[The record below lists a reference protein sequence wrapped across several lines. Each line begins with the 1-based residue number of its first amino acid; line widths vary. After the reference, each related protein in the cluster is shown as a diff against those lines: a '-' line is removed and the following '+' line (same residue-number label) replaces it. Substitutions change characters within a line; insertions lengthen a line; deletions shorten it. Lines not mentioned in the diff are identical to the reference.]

1 MCEAGDCQGFT
12 LFLCLYLDTIDNTC
26 GCVAL
31 AVCKNRG
38 TMSTKFFNNSLGNT
52 LFDKLKG
59 IASEMTTFDRF
70 LAVVGFFRSSG
81 YFKLRKELGDVSEIK
96 ILVGINIDDIF
107 RKHNKALLMLADE
120 EKAKEAYHKDF
131 KEDIINAQYAPEVEE
146 GILQMC
152 DDLACGRLQMR
163 IHANKNLHAKFYLCL
178 PQNHS
183 EHSDGWVIMGSS
195 NISDSGLGIKQP
207 PQYELNVAMKD
218 YDDVKY
224 CSDEFWTLWN
234 EAIPLSVDDIE
245 NYKQKTYL
253 GYQPTPYELYI
264 KVLIDTFGD
273 QVEDDFSIQLPDGV
287 KDLKYQK
294 DAVIQGYQML
304 MQHNGLFLAD
314 VVGLGKTM
322 IATMIAKR
330 FVEANGRNTNILVV
344 YPPALEDNW
353 KNTFK
358 LFSIYKK
365 AQFITNGS
373 LSKVL
378 DGKDNYKEKEEF
390 DLIIVDE
397 AHGFR
402 SDSSGKYDE
411 LQKICKSPC
420 ANMGLLKSSQK
431 KVMLLSATPLNNRPD
446 DLQNLLLLFQ
456 NSQNCTIDGVPNLK
470 GFFAPLIYDY
480 RKLMRERDQRD
491 VTADVDKI
499 YEQIRNKVIDK
510 VTVRR
515 TRNNILNDS
524 DYRADIKSQG
534 IIFPKILPPKELVY
548 QMDADTS
555 DRFYETLKQL
565 TDSKSE
571 DNPKGKGL
579 DYARYRAV
587 EFLKPEYRTKY
598 KNAVH
603 IGQTLAGIYR
613 VHMVKRLESSFYA
626 FKRSLQTLLRITND
640 MIKMFE
646 EDKVIIA
653 PDLKVKDLQ
662 AKDMELDQIIE
673 YAVDKGY
680 LAEDILYTA
689 DAFDSDF
696 IDMLHHDREILER
709 LNADW
714 EKEHDDQKF
723 DLFRKNL
730 EHNFFNKEV
739 NPSGKLVLFSES
751 VDTLTYLYGRLTEE
765 LGRNDVLMVTAAN
778 RNRLGQT
785 IKENFDAN
793 YQSDSMRYNI
803 IITSDVLAEGVNLH
817 RSNVIVNYDSPWNA
831 TRLMQRIGRVNR
843 IGSVAPNIYNYMF
856 YPSQQGDKEI
866 KLYKN
871 ALVKLQGF
879 HSAFGEDAQIYS
891 REEIVKEFQMF
902 DNNVKDSIDKKIA
915 LLREVRELYNSDR
928 KLYHKIKALPMKSR
942 VMRDTSK
949 HSGKSIVFVSS
960 NVKTEFYLVTA
971 SGIEVIDF
979 LEAVKYLKAKPEEQP
994 ASFINEELHYKHVN
1008 SALTQYTTE
1017 YVEAADTSSINRTDL
1032 DKTSLEANKFLRTIK
1047 QITTDSELKSQCD
1060 ILTGYIN
1067 EGIYAQLPRY
1077 LKTLSR
1083 EYKNDKQ
1090 KIKQDEYV
1098 LQNKITDLMGEY
1110 HTMNKEQRHDSQDI
1124 SNPQIIISETFI

>member
-1 MCEAGDCQGFT
+1 
-12 LFLCLYLDTIDNTC
+12 
-26 GCVAL
+26 
-31 AVCKNRG
+31 
-38 TMSTKFFNNSLGNT
+38 MSTKFFNNRLGNT

-59 IASEMTTFDRF
+59 IASTMTTFDRF

-81 YFKLRKELGDVSEIK
+81 YFKLRKELGDISEIK

-107 RKHNKALLMLADE
+107 RKHNKALLMLSDE
-120 EKAKEAYHKDF
+120 DKAKEIYNKDF
-131 KEDIINAQYAPEVEE
+131 KEDIINAEYAPEVEN

-152 DDLACGRLQMR
+152 EDLVSGRLQMR
-163 IHANKNLHAKFYLCL
+163 IHATKNLHAKFYLCL
-178 PQNHS
+178 PQNHN
-183 EHSDGWVIMGSS
+183 ENSDGWVIMGSS

-234 EAIPLSVDDIE
+234 EAIPLTAEDIDK
-245 NYKQKTYL
+245 YKKKTYL

-330 FVEANGRNTNILVV
+330 FVESNGKNTNILVI

-353 KNTFK
+353 KDTFK
-358 LFSIYKK
+358 LFGIYKK

-373 LSKVL
+373 LSKIL
-378 DGKDNYKEKEEF
+378 EGRDQYKDKEDF

-420 ANMGLLKSSQK
+420 VNNGLLKSLQK

-446 DLQNLLLLFQ
+446 DLLNQLLLFQ
-456 NSQNCTIDGVPNLK
+456 NSQSCTIDGIPNLK
-470 GFFAPLIYDY
+470 GFFAPLIDKYK
-480 RKLMRERDQRD
+480 KLMRERDKRD
-491 VTADVDKI
+491 VTSEVDKI

-515 TRNNILNDS
+515 TRNNILNDP
-524 DYRADIKSQG
+524 DYKADIKSQG
-534 IIFPKILPPKELVY
+534 IIFPKILPPNELEY
-548 QMDADTS
+548 SMSRDTN

-565 TDSKSE
+565 TDGES
-571 DNPKGKGL
+571 DTNPAGKGL
-579 DYARYRAV
+579 YYARYRAV
-587 EFLKPEYRTKY
+587 EFLKPEYRKKY
-598 KNAVH
+598 KNATH

-626 FKRSLQTLLRITND
+626 FKKSLRTLLNITED

-646 EDKVIIA
+646 ENKVIIA

-662 AKDMELDQIIE
+662 AKNMELDEIIE
-673 YAVDKGY
+673 YAVSKGY
-680 LAEDILYTA
+680 VAEDIVFTA
-689 DAFDSDF
+689 DAFTPKF
-696 IDMLHHDREILER
+696 LEMLHHDIDILKK

-714 EKEHDDQKF
+714 DKENEDPKF
-723 DLFRKNL
+723 DKFKENL
-730 EHNFFNKEV
+730 TRNFFDNKI

-751 VDTLTYLYGRLTEE
+751 VDTLNYLYERLTKE
-765 LGRNDVLMVTAAN
+765 LGRDDVLMVTAAN
-778 RNRLGQT
+778 RNRLVQT
-785 IKENFDAN
+785 IRENFDAN
-793 YQSDSMRYNI
+793 YPSDSMRYNI

-843 IGSVAPNIYNYMF
+843 IGSLAQYIYNYLF
-856 YPSQQGDKEI
+856 YPSRQGDKEI
-866 KLYKN
+866 QLYKN

-891 REEIVKEFQMF
+891 KEEIVKEFQMF
-902 DNNVKDSIDKKIA
+902 DNNVKDYIDKKIE
-915 LLREVRELYNSDR
+915 LLREVRDLYNNDR
-928 KLYHKIKALPMKSR
+928 ELYHKIKALPMKSR
-942 VMRDTSK
+942 AMRDIGK
-949 HSGKSIVFVSS
+949 HSGKSVVFVSS
-960 NVKTEFYLVTA
+960 NIKTEFYLAT
-971 SGIEVIDF
+971 SKNIETIDF
-979 LEAVKYLKAKPEEQP
+979 LEAVEYLKAEPEEQP
-994 ASFINEELHYKHVN
+994 VPFFDDEQHYKHVN
-1008 SALTQYTTE
+1008 KALEKYSTE
-1017 YVEAADTSSINRTDL
+1017 YVEAADTSSINRPDL

-1047 QITTDSELKSQCD
+1047 QITIDSELVSQCNV
-1060 ILTGYIN
+1060 LTGYIN
-1067 EGIYAQLPRY
+1067 EGIYAQLPRR
-1077 LKTLSR
+1077 LKKLSR
-1083 EYKNDKQ
+1083 EYKNDQKRIREEEY
-1090 KIKQDEYV
+1090 KIKVEIKGLFEEY
-1098 LQNKITDLMGEY
+1098 Q
-1110 HTMNKEQRHDSQDI
+1110 TMDKEQRHDAQDI
-1124 SNPQIIISETFI
+1124 SNPQIVISESFK

>member
-1 MCEAGDCQGFT
+1 
-12 LFLCLYLDTIDNTC
+12 
-26 GCVAL
+26 
-31 AVCKNRG
+31 
-38 TMSTKFFNNSLGNT
+38 MSTKFFNNRLGNT

-59 IASEMTTFDRF
+59 IASEMATFDRF

-81 YFKLRKELGDVSEIK
+81 YFKLRKELGDISEIK

-107 RKHNKALLMLADE
+107 RKHNKALLMLVDQD
-120 EKAKEAYHKDF
+120 KAKEIYQNGF
-131 KEDIINAQYAPEVEE
+131 KEDIINAQYSQEVEE

-152 DDLACGRLQMR
+152 EDLVSGRLQMR
-163 IHANKNLHAKFYLCL
+163 IHATKNLHAKFYLCL
-178 PQNHS
+178 PKNHS

-218 YDDVKY
+218 FDDVKY

-234 EAIPLSVDDIE
+234 EAIQLTAEDIAT
-245 NYKQKTYL
+245 YKKKTYL

-330 FVEANGRNTNILVV
+330 FVEANGKNTNILVI

-358 LFSIYKK
+358 LFGIYKK

-373 LSKVL
+373 LSKIL
-378 DGKDNYKEKEEF
+378 EGRDQYKDKEEF

-420 ANMGLLKSSQK
+420 VNMGLLKSAQK
-431 KVMLLSATPLNNRPD
+431 KVMLLSATPVNNRPD
-446 DLQNLLLLFQ
+446 DLQNQLLLFQ
-456 NSQNCTIDGVPNLK
+456 NSQSCTIDGIPNLK
-470 GFFAPLIYDY
+470 GFFAPLIHDY
-480 RKLMRERDQRD
+480 KKLMRERDQRD
-491 VTADVDKI
+491 VTAEVDKI
-499 YEQIRNKVIDK
+499 YEKIRNKVIDK

-515 TRNNILNDS
+515 TRNNILNDP
-524 DYRADIKSQG
+524 DYKADIKSQG
-534 IIFPKILPPKELVY
+534 ITFPNILPPNELLY

-555 DRFYETLKQL
+555 ARFYETLKQL
-565 TDSKSE
+565 TDGKSE
-571 DNPKGKGL
+571 DNPKGQGL
-579 DYARYRAV
+579 NYARYRAV
-587 EFLKPEYRTKY
+587 EFLKPEYRSKY

-613 VHMVKRLESSFYA
+613 VHMVKRLESSFCA
-626 FKRSLQTLLRITND
+626 FKKSLRTLLRITTD

-646 EDKVIIA
+646 ENKVIIA
-653 PDLKVKDLQ
+653 PELKIKDLQ
-662 AKDMELDQIIE
+662 AKNMELDEIIE
-673 YAVDKGY
+673 YAVSKGY
-680 LAEDILYTA
+680 VAEDILFTA
-689 DAFDSDF
+689 DAFDPQF
-696 IDMLHHDREILER
+696 LETLKHDRTTLKK

-714 EKEHDDQKF
+714 EQEHDDPKF
-723 DLFRKNL
+723 DKFRENL
-730 EHNFFNKEV
+730 IDKFFDKHI

-751 VDTLTYLYGRLTEE
+751 VDTLNYLYERLTKEI
-765 LGRNDVLMVTAAN
+765 GRNDVLMVTAAN
-778 RNRLGQT
+778 RNRLEQT

-793 YQSDSMRYNI
+793 FESDSTQYNI
-803 IITSDVLAEGVNLH
+803 IITTDVLAEGVNLH

-866 KLYKN
+866 QLYKN

-891 REEIVKEFQMF
+891 KEEIVKDFQMF
-902 DNNVKDSIDKKIA
+902 DNNVKDNIDKKIA
-915 LLREVRELYNSDR
+915 LLREVRDLYNSDR

-942 VMRDTSK
+942 VMRHTGK
-949 HSGKSIVFVSS
+949 HSGKSVIFVSS
-960 NVKTEFYLVTA
+960 NVKTEFYLATGTSVA
-971 SGIEVIDF
+971 AIDF

-994 ASFINEELHYKHVN
+994 APFNQEEQHYKHVN
-1008 SALTQYTTE
+1008 DALAQYTTE

-1047 QITTDSELKSQCD
+1047 QITTDRELQSQCD
-1060 ILTGYIN
+1060 TLIGFIN

-1077 LKTLSR
+1077 LKVLSR
-1083 EYKNDKQ
+1083 EYKNDRAKMKQ
-1090 KIKQDEYV
+1090 NEYNLQTKISE
-1098 LQNKITDLMGEY
+1098 LLGEY
-1110 HTMNKEQRHDSQDI
+1110 QTMNKAQRHDAQDV
-1124 SNPQIIISETFI
+1124 SDPRIIISETFV

>member
-1 MCEAGDCQGFT
+1 
-12 LFLCLYLDTIDNTC
+12 
-26 GCVAL
+26 
-31 AVCKNRG
+31 
-38 TMSTKFFNNSLGNT
+38 MSTKFFNNRLGNT

-59 IASEMTTFDRF
+59 IASTMTTFDRF

-81 YFKLRKELGDVSEIK
+81 YFKLRKELGDISEIK

-107 RKHNKALLMLADE
+107 RKHNKALLMLSDE
-120 EKAKEAYHKDF
+120 DKAKEIYNKDF
-131 KEDIINAQYAPEVEE
+131 KDDIINAQYAPEVEN

-152 DDLACGRLQMR
+152 EDLVSGRLQMR
-163 IHANKNLHAKFYLCL
+163 IHATKNLHAKFYLCL
-178 PQNHS
+178 PQNHN
-183 EHSDGWVIMGSS
+183 ENSDGWVIMGSS

-234 EAIPLSVDDIE
+234 EAIPLTAEDIDK
-245 NYKQKTYL
+245 YKKKTYL

-330 FVEANGRNTNILVV
+330 FVESNGKNTNILVV

-353 KNTFK
+353 KDTFK
-358 LFSIYKK
+358 LFGIYKK

-373 LSKVL
+373 LSKIL
-378 DGKDNYKEKEEF
+378 EGRDQYKDKEDF

-420 ANMGLLKSSQK
+420 VNNGLLKSLQK

-446 DLQNLLLLFQ
+446 DLLNQLLLFQ
-456 NSQNCTIDGVPNLK
+456 NSQSCTIDGIPNLK
-470 GFFAPLIYDY
+470 GFFAPLIDKYK
-480 RKLMRERDQRD
+480 KLMRERDKRD
-491 VTADVDKI
+491 VTSEVDKI

-515 TRNNILNDS
+515 TRNNILNDP
-524 DYRADIKSQG
+524 DYKADIKSQG
-534 IIFPKILPPKELVY
+534 IIFPKILPPNELEY
-548 QMDADTS
+548 SMSRDTN

-565 TDSKSE
+565 TDGES
-571 DNPKGKGL
+571 DTNPAGKGL
-579 DYARYRAV
+579 YYARYRAV
-587 EFLKPEYRTKY
+587 EFLKPEYRKKY
-598 KNAVH
+598 KNAAH

-626 FKRSLQTLLRITND
+626 FKKSLRTLLNITED

-646 EDKVIIA
+646 ENKVIIA

-662 AKDMELDQIIE
+662 AKNMELDEIIE
-673 YAVDKGY
+673 YAVSKGY
-680 LAEDILYTA
+680 VAEDIVFTA
-689 DAFDSDF
+689 DAFTPKF
-696 IDMLHHDREILER
+696 LEMLHHDRDILKK

-714 EKEHDDQKF
+714 DKENEDPKF
-723 DLFRKNL
+723 DKFKENL
-730 EHNFFNKEV
+730 TRNFFDKKI

-751 VDTLTYLYGRLTEE
+751 VDTLNYLYERLTKE
-765 LGRNDVLMVTAAN
+765 LGRDDVLMVTAAN
-778 RNRLGQT
+778 RNRLVQT
-785 IKENFDAN
+785 IRENFDAN

-843 IGSVAPNIYNYMF
+843 IGSLAQYIYNYLF
-856 YPSQQGDKEI
+856 YPSRQGDKEI
-866 KLYKN
+866 QLYKN

-891 REEIVKEFQMF
+891 KEEIVKEFQMF
-902 DNNVKDSIDKKIA
+902 DNNVKDYIDKKIE
-915 LLREVRELYNSDR
+915 LLREVRELYNNDR
-928 KLYHKIKALPMKSR
+928 ELYHKIKALPMKSR
-942 VMRDTSK
+942 AMRNIGK
-949 HSGKSIVFVSS
+949 HSGKSVIFVSS
-960 NVKTEFYLVTA
+960 NIKTEFYLAT
-971 SGIEVIDF
+971 STNIETIDF
-979 LEAVKYLKAKPEEQP
+979 LEAVEYLKAEPEEQP
-994 ASFINEELHYKHVN
+994 VPFSDDEQHYKHVN
-1008 SALTQYTTE
+1008 KALEKYSTE
-1017 YVEAADTSSINRTDL
+1017 YVEAADTSSINRPDL

-1047 QITTDSELKSQCD
+1047 QITTDSELVSQCNV
-1060 ILTGYIN
+1060 LTGYIN
-1067 EGIYAQLPRY
+1067 EGIYAQLPRR
-1077 LKTLSR
+1077 LKKLSR
-1083 EYKNDKQ
+1083 EYKNDQKRIREEEY
-1090 KIKQDEYV
+1090 KIKEEIKGLFEEY
-1098 LQNKITDLMGEY
+1098 Q
-1110 HTMNKEQRHDSQDI
+1110 TMDKEQRHDAQDI
-1124 SNPQIIISETFI
+1124 SNPQIVISESFK

>member
-1 MCEAGDCQGFT
+1 
-12 LFLCLYLDTIDNTC
+12 
-26 GCVAL
+26 
-31 AVCKNRG
+31 
-38 TMSTKFFNNSLGNT
+38 MSVHSKFFNNAAGHT

-59 IASEMTTFDRF
+59 IASQMTSFDRF

-81 YFKLRKELGDVSEIK
+81 YFKLRRELGDISEIK

-120 EKAKEAYHKDF
+120 EKAKEIYSTDF
-131 KEDIINAQYAPEVEE
+131 KEDILNAQYSPEVEQ

-152 DDLACGRLQMR
+152 DDLASGRLQMR
-163 IHANKNLHAKFYLCL
+163 IHATKNLHAKFYLCL
-178 PQNHS
+178 PENHS

-195 NISDSGLGIKQP
+195 NISESGLGIKQP

-218 YDDVKY
+218 FDDVKY
-224 CSDEFWTLWN
+224 CSDEFWNLWE
-234 EAIPLSVDDIE
+234 EAIPITANDIDL
-245 NYKQKTYL
+245 YKQKTYL

-273 QVEDDFSIQLPDGV
+273 QVEDDFSIQLPEGV

-330 FVEANGRNTNILVV
+330 FVEANGKNTNILVV

-353 KNTFK
+353 RNTFK
-358 LFSIYKK
+358 LFGIYKK
-365 AQFITNGS
+365 AQFVTNGS

-378 DGKDNYKEKEEF
+378 EGRDQYKDKEEF
-390 DLIIVDE
+390 DLVIVDE

-420 ANMGLLKSSQK
+420 ANVGLLRSAQK

-446 DLQNLLLLFQ
+446 DLLNQLLLFQ
-456 NSQNCTIDGVPNLK
+456 NSQSCTIDGVPNLK
-470 GFFAPLIYDY
+470 GFFSPLILEY

-491 VTADVDKI
+491 VTSEVDKL
-499 YEQIRNKVIDK
+499 YEDIRSKVIDK

-515 TRNNILNDS
+515 TRNNILNDP

-534 IIFPKILPPKELVY
+534 IVFPNILPPNELEY
-548 QMDADTS
+548 MMDADTS
-555 DRFYETLKQL
+555 ARFYDTLKQL
-565 TDSKSE
+565 TDGKSE

-587 EFLKPEYRTKY
+587 EFLLPEYRNKY
-598 KNAVH
+598 QNAVH
-603 IGQTLAGIYR
+603 IGQTLAAIYR

-626 FKRSLQTLLRITND
+626 FKKSLATLLRITND

-662 AKDMELDQIIE
+662 AKDMELDEILE
-673 YAVDKGY
+673 YAVSKGY
-680 LAEDILYTA
+680 AKEDILYHA
-689 DAFDSDF
+689 DAFDPEF
-696 IDMLHHDREILER
+696 LEMLHHDRKILER

-714 EKEHDDQKF
+714 AKEQDDPKF
-723 DLFRKNL
+723 DEFR
-730 EHNFFNKEV
+730 EHLATKFFDKEV

-751 VDTLTYLYGRLTEE
+751 VDTLTYLYKRLTEE
-765 LGRNDVLMVTAAN
+765 IGRTDVLMVTAAN

-785 IKENFDAN
+785 IRENFDAN
-793 YQSDSMRYNI
+793 YASDSMRYNI

-866 KLYKN
+866 QLYKN

-891 REEIVKEFQMF
+891 KEEIVKEFQMF

-915 LLREVRELYNSDR
+915 LLREVRELYNSNR
-928 KLYHKIKALPMKSR
+928 ELYRKIKALPMKSR
-942 VMRDTSK
+942 VMRDTGK
-949 HSGKSIVFVSS
+949 HSGKSVVFVSS
-960 NVKTEFYLVTA
+960 NVKIEFYLATQTGV
-971 SGIEVIDF
+971 EVIDF

-994 ASFINEELHYKHVN
+994 VPFANEEQHYKHVN
-1008 SALTQYTTE
+1008 SALAQYTTE

-1047 QITTDSELKSQCD
+1047 QITTDIELKSQCD
-1060 ILTGYIN
+1060 VLMGYIN

-1077 LKTLSR
+1077 LKALSR
-1083 EYKNDKQ
+1083 EYKNDRAKM
-1090 KIKQDEYV
+1090 KQDEYI
-1098 LQNKITDLMGEY
+1098 LQNKISELLGEY
-1110 HTMNKEQRHDSQDI
+1110 QTMNKEQRHDAQDI
-1124 SNPQIIISETFI
+1124 SNPQIIISESFL

>member
-1 MCEAGDCQGFT
+1 
-12 LFLCLYLDTIDNTC
+12 
-26 GCVAL
+26 
-31 AVCKNRG
+31 
-38 TMSTKFFNNSLGNT
+38 MSTKFFNNRLGNT

-59 IASEMTTFDRF
+59 IASTMTTFDRF

-81 YFKLRKELGDVSEIK
+81 YFKLRKELGDISEIK

-107 RKHNKALLMLADE
+107 RKHNKALLMLSDE
-120 EKAKEAYHKDF
+120 DKAKEIYNKDF
-131 KEDIINAQYAPEVEE
+131 KEDIINAEYAPEVEN

-152 DDLACGRLQMR
+152 EDLVSGRLQMR
-163 IHANKNLHAKFYLCL
+163 IHATKNLHAKFYLCL
-178 PQNHS
+178 PQNHN
-183 EHSDGWVIMGSS
+183 ENSDGWVIMGSS
-195 NISDSGLGIKQP
+195 NISDSGWVINQP

-234 EAIPLSVDDIE
+234 EAIPLTAEDIDM
-245 NYKQKTYL
+245 YKKKTYL

-330 FVEANGRNTNILVV
+330 FVESNGKNTNILVI

-353 KNTFK
+353 KDTFK
-358 LFSIYKK
+358 LFGIYKK

-373 LSKVL
+373 LSKIL
-378 DGKDNYKEKEEF
+378 EGRDQYKDKEDF

-420 ANMGLLKSSQK
+420 VNNGLFKSLQK

-446 DLQNLLLLFQ
+446 DLLNQLLLFQ
-456 NSQNCTIDGVPNLK
+456 NSQSCTIDGIPNLK
-470 GFFAPLIYDY
+470 GFFAPLIDKYK
-480 RKLMRERDQRD
+480 KLMRERDKRD
-491 VTADVDKI
+491 VTSEVDKI

-515 TRNNILNDS
+515 TRNNILNDP
-524 DYRADIKSQG
+524 DYKADIKSQG
-534 IIFPKILPPKELVY
+534 IIFPKILPPNELEY
-548 QMDADTS
+548 SMSRDTN

-565 TDSKSE
+565 TDGES
-571 DNPKGKGL
+571 DTNPAGKGL
-579 DYARYRAV
+579 YYARYRAV
-587 EFLKPEYRTKY
+587 EFLKPEYRKKY
-598 KNAVH
+598 KNATH

-626 FKRSLQTLLRITND
+626 FKKSLRTLLNITED

-646 EDKVIIA
+646 ENKVIIA

-662 AKDMELDQIIE
+662 AKNMELDEIIE
-673 YAVDKGY
+673 YAVSKGY
-680 LAEDILYTA
+680 VAEDIVFTA
-689 DAFDSDF
+689 DAFTPKF
-696 IDMLHHDREILER
+696 LEMLHHDIDILKK

-714 EKEHDDQKF
+714 DKENEDPKF
-723 DLFRKNL
+723 DKFKENL
-730 EHNFFNKEV
+730 TRNFFDNKI

-751 VDTLTYLYGRLTEE
+751 VDTLNYLYERLTKE
-765 LGRNDVLMVTAAN
+765 LGRDDVLMVTAAN
-778 RNRLGQT
+778 RNRLVQT
-785 IKENFDAN
+785 IRENFDAN

-843 IGSVAPNIYNYMF
+843 IGSLAQYIYNYLF
-856 YPSQQGDKEI
+856 YPSRQGDKEI
-866 KLYKN
+866 QLYKN

-891 REEIVKEFQMF
+891 KEEIVKEFQMF
-902 DNNVKDSIDKKIA
+902 DNNVKDYIDKKIE
-915 LLREVRELYNSDR
+915 LLREVRDLYNNDR
-928 KLYHKIKALPMKSR
+928 ELYHKIKALPMKSR
-942 VMRDTSK
+942 AMRDIGK
-949 HSGKSIVFVSS
+949 HSGKSVVFVSS
-960 NVKTEFYLVTA
+960 NIKTEFYLAT
-971 SGIEVIDF
+971 SKNIETIDF
-979 LEAVKYLKAKPEEQP
+979 LEAVEYLKAEPEEQP
-994 ASFINEELHYKHVN
+994 VPFFDDEQHYKHVN
-1008 SALTQYTTE
+1008 KALEKYSTE
-1017 YVEAADTSSINRTDL
+1017 YVEAADTSSINRPDL

-1047 QITTDSELKSQCD
+1047 QITTDSELVSQCNV
-1060 ILTGYIN
+1060 LTGYIN
-1067 EGIYAQLPRY
+1067 EGIYAQLPRR
-1077 LKTLSR
+1077 LKKLSR
-1083 EYKNDKQ
+1083 EYKNDQKRIREEEY
-1090 KIKQDEYV
+1090 KIKEEIKGLFEEY
-1098 LQNKITDLMGEY
+1098 Q
-1110 HTMNKEQRHDSQDI
+1110 TMDKEQRHDAQDI
-1124 SNPQIIISETFI
+1124 SNPQIVISESFK

>member
-1 MCEAGDCQGFT
+1 
-12 LFLCLYLDTIDNTC
+12 
-26 GCVAL
+26 
-31 AVCKNRG
+31 
-38 TMSTKFFNNSLGNT
+38 MSTKFFNNRLGNT

-59 IASEMTTFDRF
+59 IASTMTTFDRF

-81 YFKLRKELGDVSEIK
+81 YFKLRKELGDISEIK

-107 RKHNKALLMLADE
+107 RKHNKALLMLSDE
-120 EKAKEAYHKDF
+120 DKAKEIYNKDF
-131 KEDIINAQYAPEVEE
+131 KEDIINAEYAPEVEN

-152 DDLACGRLQMR
+152 EDLVSGRLQMR
-163 IHANKNLHAKFYLCL
+163 IHATKNLHAKFYLCL
-178 PQNHS
+178 PQNHN
-183 EHSDGWVIMGSS
+183 ENSDGWVIMGSS

-234 EAIPLSVDDIE
+234 EAIPLTAEDIDK
-245 NYKQKTYL
+245 YKKKTYL

-330 FVEANGRNTNILVV
+330 FVESNGKNTNILVI

-353 KNTFK
+353 KDTFK
-358 LFSIYKK
+358 LFGIYKK

-373 LSKVL
+373 LSKIL
-378 DGKDNYKEKEEF
+378 EGRDQYKDKEDF

-420 ANMGLLKSSQK
+420 VNNGLFKSLQK

-446 DLQNLLLLFQ
+446 DLLNQLLLFQ
-456 NSQNCTIDGVPNLK
+456 NSQSCTIDGIPNLK
-470 GFFAPLIYDY
+470 GFFAPLIDKYK
-480 RKLMRERDQRD
+480 KLMRERDKRD
-491 VTADVDKI
+491 VTSEVDKI

-524 DYRADIKSQG
+524 DYKADIKSQG
-534 IIFPKILPPKELVY
+534 IIFPKILPPNELEY
-548 QMDADTS
+548 SMSRDTN

-565 TDSKSE
+565 TDGES
-571 DNPKGKGL
+571 DTNPAGKGL
-579 DYARYRAV
+579 YYARYRAV
-587 EFLKPEYRTKY
+587 EFLKPEYRKKY
-598 KNAVH
+598 KNAAH

-626 FKRSLQTLLRITND
+626 FKKSLRTLLNITED

-646 EDKVIIA
+646 ENKVIIA

-662 AKDMELDQIIE
+662 AKNMELDEIIE
-673 YAVDKGY
+673 YAVSKGY
-680 LAEDILYTA
+680 VAEDIVFTA
-689 DAFDSDF
+689 DAFTPKF
-696 IDMLHHDREILER
+696 LEMLHHDRDILKK

-714 EKEHDDQKF
+714 DKENEDPKF
-723 DLFRKNL
+723 DKFKENL
-730 EHNFFNKEV
+730 TRNFFDKKI

-751 VDTLTYLYGRLTEE
+751 VDTLNYLYERLTKE
-765 LGRNDVLMVTAAN
+765 LGRDDVLMVTAAN
-778 RNRLGQT
+778 RNRLVQT
-785 IKENFDAN
+785 IRENFDAN

-843 IGSVAPNIYNYMF
+843 IGSLAQYIYNYLF
-856 YPSQQGDKEI
+856 YPSRQGDKEI
-866 KLYKN
+866 QLYKN

-891 REEIVKEFQMF
+891 KEEIVKEFQMF
-902 DNNVKDSIDKKIA
+902 DNNVKDYIDKKIE
-915 LLREVRELYNSDR
+915 LLREVRELYNNDR
-928 KLYHKIKALPMKSR
+928 ELYHKIKALPMKSR
-942 VMRDTSK
+942 AMRDIGK
-949 HSGKSIVFVSS
+949 HNGKSVIFVSS
-960 NVKTEFYLVTA
+960 NIKTEFYLAT
-971 SGIEVIDF
+971 STNIETIDF
-979 LEAVKYLKAKPEEQP
+979 LEAVEYLKAEPEEQP
-994 ASFINEELHYKHVN
+994 VPFSDDEQHYKHVN
-1008 SALTQYTTE
+1008 KALEKYSTE
-1017 YVEAADTSSINRTDL
+1017 YVEAADTSSINRPDL

-1047 QITTDSELKSQCD
+1047 QITIDSELVSQCNV
-1060 ILTGYIN
+1060 LTGYIN
-1067 EGIYAQLPRY
+1067 EGIYAQLPRR
-1077 LKTLSR
+1077 LKKLSR
-1083 EYKNDKQ
+1083 EYKNDQKRIREEEY
-1090 KIKQDEYV
+1090 KIKVEIKGLFEEY
-1098 LQNKITDLMGEY
+1098 Q
-1110 HTMNKEQRHDSQDI
+1110 TMDKNQRHDAQDI
-1124 SNPQIIISETFI
+1124 SNPQIVISESFK

>member
-1 MCEAGDCQGFT
+1 
-12 LFLCLYLDTIDNTC
+12 
-26 GCVAL
+26 
-31 AVCKNRG
+31 
-38 TMSTKFFNNSLGNT
+38 
-52 LFDKLKG
+52 
-59 IASEMTTFDRF
+59 
-70 LAVVGFFRSSG
+70 
-81 YFKLRKELGDVSEIK
+81 
-96 ILVGINIDDIF
+96 
-107 RKHNKALLMLADE
+107 
-120 EKAKEAYHKDF
+120 
-131 KEDIINAQYAPEVEE
+131 
-146 GILQMC
+146 
-152 DDLACGRLQMR
+152 
-163 IHANKNLHAKFYLCL
+163 
-178 PQNHS
+178 
-183 EHSDGWVIMGSS
+183 MGSS

-234 EAIPLSVDDIE
+234 EAIPLTAEDIDK
-245 NYKQKTYL
+245 YKKKTYL

-330 FVEANGRNTNILVV
+330 FVESNGKNTNILVI

-353 KNTFK
+353 KDTFK
-358 LFSIYKK
+358 LFGIYKK

-373 LSKVL
+373 LSKIL
-378 DGKDNYKEKEEF
+378 EGRDQYKDKEDF

-420 ANMGLLKSSQK
+420 VNNGLFKSLQK

-446 DLQNLLLLFQ
+446 DLLNQLLLFQ
-456 NSQNCTIDGVPNLK
+456 NSQSCTIDGIPNLK
-470 GFFAPLIYDY
+470 GFFAPLIDKYK
-480 RKLMRERDQRD
+480 KLMRERDKRD
-491 VTADVDKI
+491 VTSEVDKI

-515 TRNNILNDS
+515 TRNNILNDP
-524 DYRADIKSQG
+524 DYKADIKSQG
-534 IIFPKILPPKELVY
+534 IIFPKILPPNELEY
-548 QMDADTS
+548 SMSRDTN

-565 TDSKSE
+565 TDGES
-571 DNPKGKGL
+571 DTNPAGKGL
-579 DYARYRAV
+579 YYARYRAV
-587 EFLKPEYRTKY
+587 EFLKPEYRKKY
-598 KNAVH
+598 KNATH

-626 FKRSLQTLLRITND
+626 FKKSLRTLLNITED

-646 EDKVIIA
+646 ENKVIIA

-662 AKDMELDQIIE
+662 AKNMELDEIIE
-673 YAVDKGY
+673 YAVSKGY
-680 LAEDILYTA
+680 VAEDIVFTA
-689 DAFDSDF
+689 DAFTPKF
-696 IDMLHHDREILER
+696 LEMLHHDIDILKK

-714 EKEHDDQKF
+714 DKENEDPKF
-723 DLFRKNL
+723 DKFKENL
-730 EHNFFNKEV
+730 TRNFFDNKI

-751 VDTLTYLYGRLTEE
+751 VDTLNYLYERLTKE
-765 LGRNDVLMVTAAN
+765 LGRDDVLMVTAAN
-778 RNRLGQT
+778 RNRLVQT
-785 IKENFDAN
+785 IRENFDAN

-843 IGSVAPNIYNYMF
+843 IGSLAQYIYNYLF
-856 YPSQQGDKEI
+856 YPSRQGDKEI
-866 KLYKN
+866 QLYKN

-891 REEIVKEFQMF
+891 KEEIVKEFQMF
-902 DNNVKDSIDKKIA
+902 DNNVKDYIDKKIE
-915 LLREVRELYNSDR
+915 LLREVRDLYNNDR
-928 KLYHKIKALPMKSR
+928 ELYHKIKALPMKSR
-942 VMRDTSK
+942 AMRDIGK
-949 HSGKSIVFVSS
+949 HSGKSVVFVSS
-960 NVKTEFYLVTA
+960 NIKTEFYLAT
-971 SGIEVIDF
+971 SKNIETIDF
-979 LEAVKYLKAKPEEQP
+979 LEAVEYLKAEPEEQP
-994 ASFINEELHYKHVN
+994 VPFFDDEQHYKHVN
-1008 SALTQYTTE
+1008 KALEKYSTE
-1017 YVEAADTSSINRTDL
+1017 YVEAADTSSINRPDL

-1047 QITTDSELKSQCD
+1047 QITTDSELVSQCNV
-1060 ILTGYIN
+1060 LTGYIN
-1067 EGIYAQLPRY
+1067 EGIYAQLPRR
-1077 LKTLSR
+1077 LKKLSR
-1083 EYKNDKQ
+1083 EYKNDQKRIREEEY
-1090 KIKQDEYV
+1090 KIKEEIKGLFEEY
-1098 LQNKITDLMGEY
+1098 Q
-1110 HTMNKEQRHDSQDI
+1110 TMDKEQRHDAQDI
-1124 SNPQIIISETFI
+1124 SNPQIVISESFK

>member
-1 MCEAGDCQGFT
+1 MRDFV
-12 LFLCLYLDTIDNTC
+12 LSKKI
-26 GCVAL
+26 
-31 AVCKNRG
+31 
-38 TMSTKFFNNSLGNT
+38 MSTKFFNNRPGNT

-59 IASEMTTFDRF
+59 IASTMTTFDRF

-81 YFKLRKELGDVSEIK
+81 YFKLRKELGDISEIK

-107 RKHNKALLMLADE
+107 RKHNKALLMLSDE
-120 EKAKEAYHKDF
+120 DKAKEIYNKDF
-131 KEDIINAQYAPEVEE
+131 KDDIINAQYAPEVEN

-152 DDLACGRLQMR
+152 EDLVSGRLQMR
-163 IHANKNLHAKFYLCL
+163 IHATKNLHAKFYLCL
-178 PQNHS
+178 PQNHN
-183 EHSDGWVIMGSS
+183 ENSDGWVIMGSS

-234 EAIPLSVDDIE
+234 EAIPLTAEDIDK
-245 NYKQKTYL
+245 YKKKTYL

-330 FVEANGRNTNILVV
+330 FVESNGKNTNILVV

-353 KNTFK
+353 KDTFK
-358 LFSIYKK
+358 LFGIYKK

-373 LSKVL
+373 LSKIL
-378 DGKDNYKEKEEF
+378 EGRDQYKDKEDF

-420 ANMGLLKSSQK
+420 VNNGLLKSLQK

-446 DLQNLLLLFQ
+446 DLLNQLLLFQ
-456 NSQNCTIDGVPNLK
+456 NSQSCTIDGIPNLK
-470 GFFAPLIYDY
+470 GFFAPLIDKYK
-480 RKLMRERDQRD
+480 KLMRERDKRD
-491 VTADVDKI
+491 VTSEVDKI

-515 TRNNILNDS
+515 TRNNILNDP
-524 DYRADIKSQG
+524 DYKADIKSQG
-534 IIFPKILPPKELVY
+534 IIFPKILPPNELEY
-548 QMDADTS
+548 SMSRDTN

-565 TDSKSE
+565 TDGKS
-571 DNPKGKGL
+571 DTNPAGNGL
-579 DYARYRAV
+579 NYARYRAV
-587 EFLKPEYRTKY
+587 EFLKPEYRKKY
-598 KNAVH
+598 KNAAH

-626 FKRSLQTLLRITND
+626 FKKSLRTLLNITED

-646 EDKVIIA
+646 ENKVIIA

-662 AKDMELDQIIE
+662 AKNMELDEIIE
-673 YAVDKGY
+673 YAVSKGY
-680 LAEDILYTA
+680 VAEDIVFTA
-689 DAFDSDF
+689 DAFTPDF
-696 IDMLHHDREILER
+696 LEMLHHDRDILKK

-714 EKEHDDQKF
+714 DKENEDPKF
-723 DLFRKNL
+723 DKFKENL
-730 EHNFFNKEV
+730 TRNFFDKKI

-751 VDTLTYLYGRLTEE
+751 VDTLNYLYERLTKE
-765 LGRNDVLMVTAAN
+765 LGRDDVLMVTAAN
-778 RNRLGQT
+778 RNRLVQT
-785 IKENFDAN
+785 IRENFDAN
-793 YQSDSMRYNI
+793 YPSDSMRYNI

-843 IGSVAPNIYNYMF
+843 IGSLAQYIYNYLF
-856 YPSQQGDKEI
+856 YPSRQGDKEI
-866 KLYKN
+866 QLYKN

-891 REEIVKEFQMF
+891 KEEIVKEFQMF
-902 DNNVKDSIDKKIA
+902 DNNVKDYIDKKIE
-915 LLREVRELYNSDR
+915 LLREVRELYNNDR
-928 KLYHKIKALPMKSR
+928 ELYHKIKALPMKSR
-942 VMRDTSK
+942 AMRNIGK
-949 HSGKSIVFVSS
+949 HSGKSVIFVSS
-960 NVKTEFYLVTA
+960 NIKTEFYLAT
-971 SGIEVIDF
+971 STNIETIDF
-979 LEAVKYLKAKPEEQP
+979 LEAVEYLKAEPEEQP
-994 ASFINEELHYKHVN
+994 VPFSDDEQHYKHVN
-1008 SALTQYTTE
+1008 KALEKYSTE
-1017 YVEAADTSSINRTDL
+1017 YVEAADTSSINRPDL

-1047 QITTDSELKSQCD
+1047 QITTDSELVSQCNV
-1060 ILTGYIN
+1060 LTGYIN
-1067 EGIYAQLPRY
+1067 EGIYAQLPRR
-1077 LKTLSR
+1077 LKKLSR
-1083 EYKNDKQ
+1083 EYKNDQKRIREEEY
-1090 KIKQDEYV
+1090 KIKEEIKGLFEEY
-1098 LQNKITDLMGEY
+1098 Q
-1110 HTMNKEQRHDSQDI
+1110 TMDKEQRHDAQDI
-1124 SNPQIIISETFI
+1124 SNPRIVISESFK

>member
-1 MCEAGDCQGFT
+1 
-12 LFLCLYLDTIDNTC
+12 
-26 GCVAL
+26 
-31 AVCKNRG
+31 
-38 TMSTKFFNNSLGNT
+38 MSAKFFNNTSGNT
-52 LFDKLKG
+52 LFEKLKG
-59 IASEMTTFDRF
+59 IANGMTSFDKF

-81 YFKLRKELGDVSEIK
+81 YFKLRKELGDIEEIK

-120 EKAKEAYHKDF
+120 DKAKEIYQEDF
-131 KEDIINAQYAPEVEE
+131 KEDIINSHYAPEVEQ

-152 DDLACGRLQMR
+152 EDLASGRLQMK
-163 IHANKNLHAKFYLCL
+163 IHATKNLHAKFYLCL
-178 PQNHS
+178 PNNHD
-183 EHSDGWVIMGSS
+183 EHTDGWVIMGSS
-195 NISDSGLGIKQP
+195 NISDAGLGIKQP

-224 CSDEFWTLWN
+224 CADEFWTLWN
-234 EAIPLSVDDIE
+234 EAIALTVDDIE
-245 NYKQKTYL
+245 KYKSQTYL

-273 QVEDDFSIQLPDGV
+273 QVEDDFTIQLPEGV

-304 MQHNGLFLAD
+304 MHHNGLFLAD

-322 IATMIAKR
+322 ISTMIAKR
-330 FVEANGRNTNILVV
+330 FCEANGKFTNILVV

-358 LFSIYKK
+358 LFGIYKK
-365 AQFITNGS
+365 AQFVTNGS
-373 LSKVL
+373 LSKIL
-378 DGKDNYKEKEEF
+378 EGKDNYKDKEEF

-420 ANMGLLKSSQK
+420 LNMGLLKSTQK
-431 KVMLLSATPLNNRPD
+431 KVMLLSATPLNNRPE
-446 DLQNLLLLFQ
+446 DLQNQLLLFQ
-456 NSQNCTIDGVPNLK
+456 NSQNCTIDGIPNLK
-470 GFFAPLIYDY
+470 GFFTPLILDY
-480 RKLMRERDQRD
+480 RKLMRERDERD
-491 VTADVDKI
+491 VTGEVDKI
-499 YEQIRNKVIDK
+499 YEQIRSKVIDK

-534 IIFPKILPPKELVY
+534 IIFPNILPPNELEY
-548 QMDADTS
+548 RMDVDTAN
-555 DRFYETLKQL
+555 RFYETLKQL
-565 TDSKSE
+565 TDGKTSE
-571 DNPKGKGL
+571 NPEGKGL

-587 EFLKPEYRTKY
+587 EFLKPEYRDKY
-598 KNAVH
+598 KNAEH

-626 FKRSLQTLLRITND
+626 FKKSLRTLLRITED
-640 MIKMFE
+640 MIKMFDA
-646 EDKVIIA
+646 DKVIIA
-653 PDLKVKDLQ
+653 PELKIKDLQ

-673 YAVDKGY
+673 YAIAKGY
-680 LAEDILYTA
+680 AAEDIVFTA
-689 DAFDSDF
+689 DCFKPEF
-696 IDMLHHDREILER
+696 LEMLLHDKEILVK

-714 EKEHDDQKF
+714 EKENDDPKF
-723 DLFRKNL
+723 DLFQEHL
-730 EHNFFNKEV
+730 ENTFFDSSI

-751 VDTLTYLYGRLTEE
+751 VDTLTYLNDRLTKE
-765 LGRNDVLMVTAAN
+765 LGRHDVLMVTAAN
-778 RNRLGQT
+778 RNRLVKT

-793 YQSDSMRYNI
+793 FETDSKEYNI

-843 IGSVAPNIYNYMF
+843 IGSFAPNIYNFMF

-871 ALVKLQGF
+871 ALIKLQGF

-891 REEIVKEFQMF
+891 KEEIVKEFQMF

-942 VMRDTSK
+942 VMRDTGK
-949 HSGKSIVFVSS
+949 HSGKSIIFVSS
-960 NVKTEFYLVTA
+960 NVKTEFYLAKSSTV
-971 SGIEVIDF
+971 EVIDF
-979 LEAVKYLKAKPEEQP
+979 LDAVQYLKAKPEEQAVP
-994 ASFINEELHYKHVN
+994 FVKEVEHYKHVN
-1008 SALTQYTTE
+1008 NALTKYTTE
-1017 YVEAADTSSINRTDL
+1017 FVEAADTTSINRVDL

-1047 QITTDSELKSQCD
+1047 QIATDNELKTQCD
-1060 ILTGYIN
+1060 VLIGYIN

-1077 LKTLSR
+1077 LKALSR
-1083 EYKNDKQ
+1083 EYKNDKA
-1090 KIKQDEYV
+1090 KMKQDEYS
-1098 LQNKITDLMGEY
+1098 LQNKISELLGEY
-1110 HTMNKEQRHDSQDI
+1110 QTMNKDQRHEALDI
-1124 SNPQIIISETFI
+1124 SNPQIIISESFV

>member
-1 MCEAGDCQGFT
+1 
-12 LFLCLYLDTIDNTC
+12 
-26 GCVAL
+26 
-31 AVCKNRG
+31 
-38 TMSTKFFNNSLGNT
+38 MSTKFFNNRLGNT

-59 IASEMTTFDRF
+59 IASTMTTFDRF

-81 YFKLRKELGDVSEIK
+81 YFKLRKELGDISEIK

-107 RKHNKALLMLADE
+107 RKHNKALLMLSDE
-120 EKAKEAYHKDF
+120 DKAKEIYNKDF
-131 KEDIINAQYAPEVEE
+131 KEDIINAEYAPEVEN

-152 DDLACGRLQMR
+152 EDLACGRLQMR
-163 IHANKNLHAKFYLCL
+163 IHATKNLHAKFYLCL
-178 PQNHS
+178 PQTHN
-183 EHSDGWVIMGSS
+183 ENSDGWVIMGSS

-234 EAIPLSVDDIE
+234 EAIPLTAEDIDK
-245 NYKQKTYL
+245 YKKKTYL

-330 FVEANGRNTNILVV
+330 FVESNGKNTNILVI

-353 KNTFK
+353 KDTFK
-358 LFSIYKK
+358 LFGIYKK

-373 LSKVL
+373 LSKIL
-378 DGKDNYKEKEEF
+378 EGRDQYKDKEDF

-420 ANMGLLKSSQK
+420 VNNGLLKSLQK

-446 DLQNLLLLFQ
+446 DLLNQLLLFQ
-456 NSQNCTIDGVPNLK
+456 NSQSCTIDGIPNLK
-470 GFFAPLIYDY
+470 GFFAPLIDKYK
-480 RKLMRERDQRD
+480 KLMRERDKRD
-491 VTADVDKI
+491 VTSEVDKI

-515 TRNNILNDS
+515 TRNNILNDP
-524 DYRADIKSQG
+524 DYKADIKSQG
-534 IIFPKILPPKELVY
+534 IIFPKILPPNELEY
-548 QMDADTS
+548 SMSRDTN

-565 TDSKSE
+565 TDGES
-571 DNPKGKGL
+571 DTNPAGKGL
-579 DYARYRAV
+579 YYARYRAV
-587 EFLKPEYRTKY
+587 EFLKPEYRKKY

-626 FKRSLQTLLRITND
+626 FKKSLRTLLNITED

-646 EDKVIIA
+646 ENKVIIA

-662 AKDMELDQIIE
+662 AKNMELDEIIE
-673 YAVDKGY
+673 YAVSKGY
-680 LAEDILYTA
+680 VAEDIVFTA
-689 DAFDSDF
+689 DAFTPKF
-696 IDMLHHDREILER
+696 LEMLHHDRDILKK

-714 EKEHDDQKF
+714 DKENEDPKF
-723 DLFRKNL
+723 DKFKENL
-730 EHNFFNKEV
+730 TRNFFDKKI

-751 VDTLTYLYGRLTEE
+751 VDTLNYLYERLTKE
-765 LGRNDVLMVTAAN
+765 LGRDDVLMVTAAN
-778 RNRLGQT
+778 RNRLVQT
-785 IKENFDAN
+785 IRENFDAN
-793 YQSDSMRYNI
+793 YPSDSMRYNI

-843 IGSVAPNIYNYMF
+843 IGSLAQYIYNYLF
-856 YPSQQGDKEI
+856 YPSRQGDKEI
-866 KLYKN
+866 QLYKN

-891 REEIVKEFQMF
+891 KEEIVKEFQMF
-902 DNNVKDSIDKKIA
+902 DNNVKDYIDKKIE
-915 LLREVRELYNSDR
+915 LLREVRELYNNDR
-928 KLYHKIKALPMKSR
+928 ELYHKIKALPMKSR
-942 VMRDTSK
+942 AMRNIGK
-949 HSGKSIVFVSS
+949 HSGKSVIFVSS
-960 NVKTEFYLVTA
+960 NIKTEFYLAT
-971 SGIEVIDF
+971 STNIETIDF
-979 LEAVKYLKAKPEEQP
+979 LEAVEYLKAEPEEQP
-994 ASFINEELHYKHVN
+994 VPFSDDEQHYKHVN
-1008 SALTQYTTE
+1008 KALEKYSTE
-1017 YVEAADTSSINRTDL
+1017 YVEAADTSSINRPDL

-1047 QITTDSELKSQCD
+1047 QITTDSELVSQCNV
-1060 ILTGYIN
+1060 LTGYIN
-1067 EGIYAQLPRY
+1067 EGIYAQLPRR
-1077 LKTLSR
+1077 LKKLSR
-1083 EYKNDKQ
+1083 EYKNDQKRIREEEY
-1090 KIKQDEYV
+1090 KIKEEIKGLFEEY
-1098 LQNKITDLMGEY
+1098 Q
-1110 HTMNKEQRHDSQDI
+1110 TMDKEQRHDAQDI
-1124 SNPQIIISETFI
+1124 SNPQIVISESFK

>member
-1 MCEAGDCQGFT
+1 
-12 LFLCLYLDTIDNTC
+12 
-26 GCVAL
+26 
-31 AVCKNRG
+31 
-38 TMSTKFFNNSLGNT
+38 MSTKFFNNRLGNT

-59 IASEMTTFDRF
+59 IASTMTTFDRF

-81 YFKLRKELGDVSEIK
+81 YFKLRKELGGISEIK

-107 RKHNKALLMLADE
+107 RKHNKALLMLSDE
-120 EKAKEAYHKDF
+120 DKAKEIYNKDF
-131 KEDIINAQYAPEVEE
+131 KEDIINAEYAPEVEN

-152 DDLACGRLQMR
+152 EDLACGRLQMR
-163 IHANKNLHAKFYLCL
+163 IHATKNLHAKFYLCL
-178 PQNHS
+178 PQNHN
-183 EHSDGWVIMGSS
+183 ENSDGWVIMGSS

-234 EAIPLSVDDIE
+234 EAIPLTAEDIDK
-245 NYKQKTYL
+245 YKKKTYL

-330 FVEANGRNTNILVV
+330 FVESNGKNTNILVV

-353 KNTFK
+353 KDTFK
-358 LFSIYKK
+358 LFGIYKK

-373 LSKVL
+373 LSKIL
-378 DGKDNYKEKEEF
+378 EGRDQYKDKEDF

-420 ANMGLLKSSQK
+420 VNNGLLKSLQK

-446 DLQNLLLLFQ
+446 DLLNQLLLFQ
-456 NSQNCTIDGVPNLK
+456 NSQSCTIDGIPNLK
-470 GFFAPLIYDY
+470 GFFAPLIDKYK
-480 RKLMRERDQRD
+480 KLMRERDKRD
-491 VTADVDKI
+491 VTSEVDKI

-515 TRNNILNDS
+515 TRNNILNDP
-524 DYRADIKSQG
+524 DYKADIKSQG
-534 IIFPKILPPKELVY
+534 IIFPKILPPNELEY
-548 QMDADTS
+548 SMSRDTN

-565 TDSKSE
+565 TDGKS
-571 DNPKGKGL
+571 DTNPAGNGL
-579 DYARYRAV
+579 NYARYRAV
-587 EFLKPEYRTKY
+587 EFLKPEYRKKY
-598 KNAVH
+598 KNAAH

-626 FKRSLQTLLRITND
+626 FKKSLRTLLNITED

-646 EDKVIIA
+646 ENKVIIA

-662 AKDMELDQIIE
+662 AKNMELDEIIE
-673 YAVDKGY
+673 YAVSKGY
-680 LAEDILYTA
+680 VAEDIVFTA
-689 DAFDSDF
+689 DAFTPDF
-696 IDMLHHDREILER
+696 LEMLHHDRDILKK

-714 EKEHDDQKF
+714 DKENEDPKF
-723 DLFRKNL
+723 DKFKENL
-730 EHNFFNKEV
+730 TRNFFDKKI

-751 VDTLTYLYGRLTEE
+751 VDTLNYLYERLTKE
-765 LGRNDVLMVTAAN
+765 LGRDDVLMVTAAN
-778 RNRLGQT
+778 RNRLVQT
-785 IKENFDAN
+785 IRENFDAN
-793 YQSDSMRYNI
+793 YPSDSMRYNI

-843 IGSVAPNIYNYMF
+843 IGSLAQYIYNYLF
-856 YPSQQGDKEI
+856 YPSRQGDKEI
-866 KLYKN
+866 QLYKN

-891 REEIVKEFQMF
+891 KEEIVKEFQMF
-902 DNNVKDSIDKKIA
+902 DNNVKDYIDKKIE
-915 LLREVRELYNSDR
+915 LLREVRNLYNNDR
-928 KLYHKIKALPMKSR
+928 ELYHKIKALPMKSR
-942 VMRDTSK
+942 AMRDIGK
-949 HSGKSIVFVSS
+949 HSGKSVVFVSS
-960 NVKTEFYLVTA
+960 NIKTEFYLAT
-971 SGIEVIDF
+971 SKNIETIDF
-979 LEAVKYLKAKPEEQP
+979 LEAVEYLKAEPEEQP
-994 ASFINEELHYKHVN
+994 VPFSDDEQHYKHVN
-1008 SALTQYTTE
+1008 KALEKYSTE
-1017 YVEAADTSSINRTDL
+1017 YVEAADTSSINRPDL

-1047 QITTDSELKSQCD
+1047 QITTDSELVSQCNV
-1060 ILTGYIN
+1060 LTGYIN
-1067 EGIYAQLPRY
+1067 EGIYAQLPRR
-1077 LKTLSR
+1077 LKKLSR
-1083 EYKNDKQ
+1083 EYKNDQKRIREEEY
-1090 KIKQDEYV
+1090 KIKVEIKGLFEEY
-1098 LQNKITDLMGEY
+1098 Q
-1110 HTMNKEQRHDSQDI
+1110 TMDKEQRHDAQDI
-1124 SNPQIIISETFI
+1124 SNPQIVISESFK

>member
-1 MCEAGDCQGFT
+1 
-12 LFLCLYLDTIDNTC
+12 
-26 GCVAL
+26 
-31 AVCKNRG
+31 
-38 TMSTKFFNNSLGNT
+38 MSTKFFNNRLGNT

-59 IASEMTTFDRF
+59 IASEMATFDHF

-81 YFKLRKELGDVSEIK
+81 YFKLRKELGNISEIK
-96 ILVGINIDDIF
+96 ILIGINIDDIF
-107 RKHNKALLMLADE
+107 RKHNKALLMLVDKD
-120 EKAKEAYHKDF
+120 KAKEIYQNGF
-131 KEDIINAQYAPEVEE
+131 KEDIINAQYSQEVEE

-152 DDLACGRLQMR
+152 EDLVSGRLQMR
-163 IHANKNLHAKFYLCL
+163 IHATKNLHAKFYLCL

-218 YDDVKY
+218 FDDVKY

-234 EAIPLSVDDIE
+234 EAVSLTAEDIAE
-245 NYKQKTYL
+245 YKKKTYL

-330 FVEANGRNTNILVV
+330 FVEANGKNTNILVI

-358 LFSIYKK
+358 LFGIYKK

-373 LSKVL
+373 LSKIL
-378 DGKDNYKEKEEF
+378 EGRDQYKDKEEF

-420 ANMGLLKSSQK
+420 MNMGLLKSAQK
-431 KVMLLSATPLNNRPD
+431 KVMLLSATPVNNRPD
-446 DLQNLLLLFQ
+446 DLLNQLLLFQ
-456 NSQNCTIDGVPNLK
+456 NSQNCTIDGIPNLK
-470 GFFAPLIYDY
+470 GFFTEYISDY
-480 RKLMRERDQRD
+480 KRLMRERDQRD
-491 VTADVDKI
+491 VTDEVDKI
-499 YEQIRNKVIDK
+499 YEKIRNKVIDK

-515 TRNNILNDS
+515 TRNNILNDP
-524 DYRADIKSQG
+524 DYKADIKSQG
-534 IIFPKILPPKELVY
+534 ITFPNILPPNELVY
-548 QMDADTS
+548 RMDVDTS
-555 DRFYETLKQL
+555 ARFYETLKQL
-565 TDSKSE
+565 TDGKSE
-571 DNPKGKGL
+571 DNPDGQGL
-579 DYARYRAV
+579 NYARYRAV
-587 EFLKPEYRTKY
+587 EFLKPEYRSKY

-626 FKRSLQTLLRITND
+626 FKRSLQTLLRITTD

-653 PDLKVKDLQ
+653 PELKVKDLQ
-662 AKDMELDQIIE
+662 AKNMELDEIIE
-673 YAVDKGY
+673 YAVSKGY
-680 LAEDILYTA
+680 VAEDILFTA
-689 DAFDSDF
+689 DAFDPQF
-696 IDMLHHDREILER
+696 LEMLKHDRTILKK

-714 EKEHDDQKF
+714 EQEHDDPKF
-723 DLFRKNL
+723 DKFRENL
-730 EHNFFNKEV
+730 IDKFFDKHI

-751 VDTLTYLYGRLTEE
+751 VDTLNYLYERLTKEI
-765 LGRNDVLMVTAAN
+765 GRKDVLMVTAAN
-778 RNRLGQT
+778 RNRLEQT

-793 YQSDSMRYNI
+793 FGSDAMQYNI
-803 IITSDVLAEGVNLH
+803 IITTDVLAEGVNLH

-856 YPSQQGDKEI
+856 YPSKQGDQEI
-866 KLYKN
+866 QLYKN

-891 REEIVKEFQMF
+891 KEEIVKEFRMF

-915 LLREVRELYNSDR
+915 LLREVRDLYNSDR

-942 VMRDTSK
+942 VMRHTGK
-949 HSGKSIVFVSS
+949 HGGKSVIFVSS
-960 NVKTEFYLVTA
+960 NVKTEFYLATGTSVA
-971 SGIEVIDF
+971 AIDF
-979 LEAVKYLKAKPEEQP
+979 LEAVKYLKAKPEELP
-994 ASFINEELHYKHVN
+994 EPFNNEEQHYKHVN
-1008 SALTQYTTE
+1008 DALDKYNSE
-1017 YVEAADTSSINRTDL
+1017 YVKAADTSSINRTDL
-1032 DKTSLEANKFLRTIK
+1032 DKTSLEANKFLRTVK

-1060 ILTGYIN
+1060 VLTGYIN

-1077 LKTLSR
+1077 LKMLSR
-1083 EYKNDKQ
+1083 EYKNDRAKMKQ
-1090 KIKQDEYV
+1090 NEYNLQTKISE
-1098 LQNKITDLMGEY
+1098 LLGEY
-1110 HTMNKEQRHDSQDI
+1110 QSMNKEQRHDAQDV
-1124 SNPQIIISETFI
+1124 SDPKIIISETFK